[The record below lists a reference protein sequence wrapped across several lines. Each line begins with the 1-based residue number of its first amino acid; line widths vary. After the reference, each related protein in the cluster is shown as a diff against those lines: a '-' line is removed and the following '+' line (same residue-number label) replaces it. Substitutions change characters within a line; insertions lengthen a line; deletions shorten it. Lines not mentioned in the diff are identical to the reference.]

1 MMNEPQL
8 MMFEQINNNSGTELW
23 TVKRPN
29 FCQIGVLASDTGC
42 FKCASQGSCLL
53 GPWGPADGSEH
64 IRPGRNRASA
74 PAWPSHPR
82 FTFTNTFS
90 NNKVTPYYVPGTL
103 PSFFTCLCHSICMT
117 TPQELGLLSPCFAKV
132 EGHAH

>member
-1 MMNEPQL
+1 MNEPQL

-29 FCQIGVLASDTGC
+29 FCQIGVLASETGC

-64 IRPGRNRASA
+64 TDPVGTGRRPQLGRLTRDS
-74 PAWPSHPR
+74 P
-82 FTFTNTFS
+82 
-90 NNKVTPYYVPGTL
+90 
-103 PSFFTCLCHSICMT
+103 
-117 TPQELGLLSPCFAKV
+117 LLILLVIIK
-132 EGHAH
+132 